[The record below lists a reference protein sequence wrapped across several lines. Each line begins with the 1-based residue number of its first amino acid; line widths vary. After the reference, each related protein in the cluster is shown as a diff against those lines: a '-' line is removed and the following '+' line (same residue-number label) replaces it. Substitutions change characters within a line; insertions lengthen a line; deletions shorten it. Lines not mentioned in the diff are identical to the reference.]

1 MVDGQTVVC
10 GYQVKINEL
19 PANYAVTAYH
29 SEMQESEE
37 ETERFNN
44 DLNNKTGYLENDEA
58 LIILADEADSTT
70 AECYNVDD
78 YNISYGS
85 SVSHLDAGL
94 VPYGVGSIAGI
105 VFEDANENGVL
116 DDGEQ
121 IFEGETVYLDYF
133 VADSSAKNEDENG
146 KSVIAAEGSFEN
158 FRDMKVETDE
168 NGAFLFDNLPIL
180 DENNQPYQ
188 YKLRMEKPSERR
200 FTDSYDFVIMGSEKL
215 NILLQASAD
224 DENLGTTP
232 VILLAVPETE
242 DNYYNLKWQ
251 IDGYNHTNAY
261 LGISAVEISE
271 TVNTGAI
278 PINPWM
284 IAVPASA
291 MGMLLLVFIVL
302 KSRKRK
308 ETD

>member
-1 MVDGQTVVC
+1 
-10 GYQVKINEL
+10 
-19 PANYAVTAYH
+19 
-29 SEMQESEE
+29 
-37 ETERFNN
+37 
-44 DLNNKTGYLENDEA
+44 
-58 LIILADEADSTT
+58 
-70 AECYNVDD
+70 
-78 YNISYGS
+78 
-85 SVSHLDAGL
+85 
-94 VPYGVGSIAGI
+94 
-105 VFEDANENGVL
+105 
-116 DDGEQ
+116 
-121 IFEGETVYLDYF
+121 
-133 VADSSAKNEDENG
+133 
-146 KSVIAAEGSFEN
+146 
-158 FRDMKVETDE
+158 
-168 NGAFLFDNLPIL
+168 
-180 DENNQPYQ
+180 
-188 YKLRMEKPSERR
+188 MEKPSERR

>member
-116 DDGEQ
+116 YDGEQ

-146 KSVIAAEGSFEN
+146 KSVIAAEGSISFVWKN
-158 FRDMKVETDE
+158 RLKD
-168 NGAFLFDNLPIL
+168 ALQIL
-180 DENNQPYQ
+180 
-188 YKLRMEKPSERR
+188 M
-200 FTDSYDFVIMGSEKL
+200 
-215 NILLQASAD
+215 IL
-224 DENLGTTP
+224 
-232 VILLAVPETE
+232 
-242 DNYYNLKWQ
+242 
-251 IDGYNHTNAY
+251 
-261 LGISAVEISE
+261 
-271 TVNTGAI
+271 
-278 PINPWM
+278 
-284 IAVPASA
+284 
-291 MGMLLLVFIVL
+291 
-302 KSRKRK
+302 
-308 ETD
+308 